1 MKLKKLLKHNI
12 KPMQEIKIFRD
23 NVKDT
28 AKPAELLYS
37 GNVEHLKGKIALELH
52 LTSWITLHDVIIV
65 YVK

>member
-28 AKPAELLYS
+28 AKPADLS
-37 GNVEHLKGKIALELH
+37 
-52 LTSWITLHDVIIV
+52 
-65 YVK
+65 